1 MRCQVIPNSRCFRCK
16 TCQVQLFWSSN
27 MVACHT
33 LHAEVMTHAEVVE
46 VEGDGRVSLLSQ
58 NLSQSPEICRDVSW
72 FSHFYPCVFSNRFRE
87 SVGVLVDPFS
97 HFTRLLTELPGKSA
111 QSVCFGSS
119 KKSSSNLDIHNL
131 PTQGI
136 KSDWTE
142 LKRCQLDSISMCW
155 SICWHS
161 CLVVAN
167 HGKFGGIFHRGY
179 LMWKSTQTEFWIR
192 TVCRWPW
199 ATTRDQLS
207 SNRMFTDRR
216 AEGSGE
222 LWWFSS
228 TECCQR
234 YPKAKA
240 SSKW

>member
-1 MRCQVIPNSRCFRCK
+1 
-16 TCQVQLFWSSN
+16 
-27 MVACHT
+27 
-33 LHAEVMTHAEVVE
+33 MTHAEVVE
-46 VEGDGRVSLLSQ
+46 VQGTFLHHYSHRIWASLQRYVEMCHDFLIFICIFSQ
-58 NLSQSPEICRDVSW
+58 TDSEK
-72 FSHFYPCVFSNRFRE
+72 
-87 SVGVLVDPFS
+87 VDPFS

-142 LKRCQLDSISMCW
+142 SSRDVNWIQLVCAGQFAGISKLFGC
-155 SICWHS
+155 SKTICGF
-161 CLVVAN
+161 L
-167 HGKFGGIFHRGY
+167 GKFGGIFHRGY
-179 LMWKSTQTEFWIR
+179 LVWKSTQTEFWIR

-207 SNRMFTDRR
+207 SNRMSTDRR

-222 LWWFSS
+222 FWWFSS